1 MLSNEE
7 LEGISQED
15 LERELSRLTIEWNL
29 VELLQELFEEEEKAT
44 NWNRDTFLSNLS
56 NITHSWQALDS
67 GTVGEVISRWVG
79 HGFLVDFP
87 NIARSKP
94 DDKGRDLR
102 ISRSAAGKWEI
113 DATVYYRD
121 IGGSEEQ
128 YAANYQFRVSKDE
141 LNKREREIKE
151 ERDKAGAKLRHLEGG
166 LG

>member
-15 LERELSRLTIEWNL
+15 LERELSRLTIERNL
-29 VELLQELFEEEEKAT
+29 VGLLRELFEEEEKVT
-44 NWNRDTFLSNLS
+44 NWNRDTFLSNLG

-87 NIARSKP
+87 NIARPKP
-94 DDKGRDLR
+94 DDKGMDLR
-102 ISRSAAGKWEI
+102 ISRSAGGKWEI

-121 IGGSEEQ
+121 IGESEEQ
-128 YAANYQFRVSKDE
+128 YVANYQFRVSKDE
-141 LNKREREIKE
+141 LDNRESEIIE
-151 ERDKAGAKLRHLEGG
+151 ERDKAGVKLRHLEGR